1 MGLSNQSMMSG
12 KREEKFLQSNGSV
25 GSFDSFGLSLANNG
39 GSKLTKKSHAA
50 NSNHSVANSKRS
62 ASGGRVLAASQER
75 RSVRDAPNQ

>member
-1 MGLSNQSMMSG
+1 MASG

-39 GSKLTKKSHAA
+39 GAKHSKKSHVMA
-50 NSNHSVANSKRS
+50 NSVHSMANSKRS

-75 RSVRDAPNQ
+75 RSVRDGHN